1 MLDDERVVADAAAA
15 AIVARLGLG
24 QGLVLGLPTG
34 RTAVAVYGRLVAA
47 TRADGLDWSGVRTFN
62 LDEFVGL
69 GPDADT
75 SYRAFMER
83 HLFDHVNVA
92 PQHIGFLD
100 GTAPDLEA
108 ECRRYDAAIH
118 DAGGIDLLVLGL
130 GSNGH
135 IGFNE
140 PGPALDA
147 LTHRVVLRD
156 ETRAAN
162 ATWFGGRA
170 DRVPAEALSMG
181 LAPILSARAVLL
193 VATGGAKAAAVVGMI
208 EGRVTPH
215 LPASFLQLHPRATI
229 LLDSAAAAGLKPRPG
244 PSSAGGRPAGP

>member
-1 MLDDERVVADAAAA
+1 
-15 AIVARLGLG
+15 
-24 QGLVLGLPTG
+24 
-34 RTAVAVYGRLVAA
+34 
-47 TRADGLDWSGVRTFN
+47 VRTFN
-62 LDEFVGL
+62 LDEFDGL
-69 GPDADT
+69 GPDAAT

-83 HLFDHVNVA
+83 HLFAHVNVA

-100 GTAPDLEA
+100 GTAPDIEA

-118 DAGGIDLLVLGL
+118 DAGGLDLLVLGL

-162 ATWFGGRA
+162 ATWFGGRV

-193 VATGGAKAAAVVGMI
+193 VATGAAKAEAAAGMI

-215 LPASFLQLHPRATI
+215 LPASFLQLHQRATV
-229 LLDSAAAAGLKPRPG
+229 LLDSAAAAGLRSRSPG
-244 PSSAGGRPAGP
+244 PSSAGGRQAAR